1 MTLKELNEVRNL
13 KKQLEGEQKKLNALK
28 IVVGAFPHK
37 YGQSEEGGA
46 GSGGTPKSA
55 FESYVVQIADTEK
68 NIEKLQQELTQAVPR
83 LTEKIQTEFID
94 SAEQTLLIYRYVA
107 CKFFRDIGFL
117 MGYSERRVYKIH
129 EQVIK
134 KCSQVQLNAVGNV

>member
-1 MTLKELNEVRNL
+1 MTLSELNEVRNL
-13 KKQLEGEQKKLNALK
+13 KKRLDGEQKKLNALK

-68 NIEKLQQELTQAVPR
+68 NIEKLQNELTQAVPR
-83 LTEKIQTEFID
+83 LTEKIQNEVANTD
-94 SAEQTLLIYRYVA
+94 EQTLLIYRYVA

-117 MGYSERRVYKIH
+117 MGYSEARVYSLHREIL
-129 EQVIK
+129 K
-134 KCSQVQLNAVGNV
+134 KLIVDNS

>member
-1 MTLKELNEVRNL
+1 MTLSELNEVRNL
-13 KKQLEGEQKKLNALK
+13 KKRLEGEQKKLNALK

-68 NIEKLQQELTQAVPR
+68 NIEKLQNELTQAVPR
-83 LTEKIQTEFID
+83 LTEKIQNEVANTD
-94 SAEQTLLIYRYVA
+94 EQTLLIYRYVA

-117 MGYSERRVYKIH
+117 MGYSEARVYSLHREIL
-129 EQVIK
+129 K
-134 KCSQVQLNAVGNV
+134 KLIVDNS

>member
-1 MTLKELNEVRNL
+1 MTLSELNEVRNL
-13 KKQLEGEQKKLNALK
+13 KKRLEGEQKKLNALK

-68 NIEKLQQELTQAVPR
+68 NIEKLQNELTQAVPR
-83 LTEKIQTEFID
+83 LTEKIQNEVANTD
-94 SAEQTLLIYRYVA
+94 EQTLLIYRYVA

-117 MGYSERRVYKIH
+117 MGYSEQHIYFLHNKILKNLRVDK
-129 EQVIK
+129 
-134 KCSQVQLNAVGNV
+134 S

>member
-1 MTLKELNEVRNL
+1 MTLSELNEVRNL
-13 KKQLEGEQKKLNALK
+13 KKRLEGEQKKLNALK

-68 NIEKLQQELTQAVPR
+68 NIEKLQNELTQAVPR
-83 LTEKIQTEFID
+83 LTEKIQNEVANTD
-94 SAEQTLLIYRYVA
+94 EQTLLIYRYVA

-117 MGYSERRVYKIH
+117 MGYSERRVYQVH
-129 EQVIK
+129 EQILK
-134 KCSQVQLNAVGNV
+134 RFQSIAVHFS

>member
-1 MTLKELNEVRNL
+1 MTLNELYAVRNL
-13 KKQLEGEQKKLNALK
+13 KKRLEGEQKKLNALK

-37 YGQSEEGGA
+37 YGQSDEGA

-68 NIEKLQQELTQAVPR
+68 NIEKLQNELTQAVPR
-83 LTEKIQTEFID
+83 LTEKIQTEIID

-117 MGYSERRVYKIH
+117 MGYSEQHIYFLHNKILKNLRVDK
-129 EQVIK
+129 
-134 KCSQVQLNAVGNV
+134 S

>member
-83 LTEKIQTEFID
+83 LTEKIQTEIID

-117 MGYSERRVYKIH
+117 MGYSEQHIYFLHNKVL
-129 EQVIK
+129 K
-134 KCSQVQLNAVGNV
+134 KFKS

>member
-1 MTLKELNEVRNL
+1 MTLSELNEVRNL
-13 KKQLEGEQKKLNALK
+13 KKRLEGEQKKLNALK

-55 FESYVVQIADTEK
+55 FEGYVVQIADTEK
-68 NIEKLQQELTQAVPR
+68 NIEKLQNELTQAVPR
-83 LTEKIQTEFID
+83 LTEKIQAEFSD
-94 SAEQTLLIYRYVA
+94 TAEQTLLIYRYVA

-117 MGYSERRVYKIH
+117 MGYSENWIYWKHNQILKKFRVD
-129 EQVIK
+129 
-134 KCSQVQLNAVGNV
+134 LF